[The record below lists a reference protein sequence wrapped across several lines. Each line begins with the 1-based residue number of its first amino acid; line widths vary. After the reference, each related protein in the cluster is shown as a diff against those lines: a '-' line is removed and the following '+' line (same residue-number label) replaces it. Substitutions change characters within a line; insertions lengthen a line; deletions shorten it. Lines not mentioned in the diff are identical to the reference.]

1 MQFEERGF
9 GKPKKNGDYS
19 NRVPIRSPRVSKGG
33 MSSQNPPLL
42 TRGLLQKKCSRFPQI
57 VALINRGENFIVR
70 TRDLEIQENGNPIYL
85 CVLSGLLLG
94 LSVPCFSF
102 APLGFLAWAWLVPLF
117 FELKKTENF
126 LPFLSRVLIAVGIG
140 FSMITLWV
148 IHASIY
154 GFLASTL
161 MGTFVWTMPFV
172 WFYFV
177 RRFLNWKIALV
188 SLPFFWTAWEW
199 LYHLTPFS
207 FGAVRLGYTQ
217 SDLLWLIQYAD
228 ITGVDGVTFWLV
240 SVNVAGYLLFE
251 KLAESTVVTPNLDR
265 RKLQRVVPQAIFIS
279 TLFALPL
286 AYAAFVF
293 FKPQPP
299 EKEISIVAVQP
310 NISPLADY
318 STENL
323 PDIFGKQLALTDKAI
338 KKSDAPDLILWNEAA
353 VPYILSEDSAANNY
367 LAKQI
372 KKWNAPVLTGL
383 IEVKN
388 YTENEPRPLLLA
400 AQNRNQEFFNVAALF
415 QPAAIKNDRLPIDLS
430 EMYLKRRLMPF
441 LEQVPFSER
450 FPFLADLIIPI
461 GTRPRL
467 SYGEKAK
474 IFNFQTK
481 DGANVTVGAMICY
494 ENLYPEMSADAV
506 REGAQILTA
515 ITNEGFFANSQG
527 QYQLAAFSRF
537 RSIET
542 RRATIRAAATGI
554 TRATDKFG
562 HITAEVPMWSAQILR
577 TKVSLSNEQTIY
589 VRFGDWL
596 PKICLLFSSLLIFA
610 GVWQAF
616 RRTKKNSPVADLP

>member
-1 MQFEERGF
+1 M
-9 GKPKKNGDYS
+9 KK
-19 NRVPIRSPRVSKGG
+19 
-33 MSSQNPPLL
+33 
-42 TRGLLQKKCSRFPQI
+42 
-57 VALINRGENFIVR
+57 
-70 TRDLEIQENGNPIYL
+70 RDLKNQEHINPIYS
-85 CVLSGLLLG
+85 CGLSGLLLG

-102 APLGFLAWAWLVPLF
+102 APLGFLAWLWIVPLF
-117 FELKKTENF
+117 FELKRTAKF
-126 LPFLSRVLIAVGIG
+126 LPFIGRVLIAVGIG

-148 IHASIY
+148 VNASVY

-161 MGTFVWTMPFV
+161 MGTFVWTIPFV

-177 RRFLNWKIALV
+177 RRFFSWKIALA

-199 LYHLTPFS
+199 LYHLTPLS

-217 SDLLWLIQYAD
+217 SDLLWLIQFAD
-228 ITGVDGVTFWLV
+228 ITGVEGLTFWLV
-240 SVNVAGYLLFE
+240 LVNVAIIFVVEARNRETSQRHSRFLAFSPSQLF
-251 KLAESTVVTPNLDR
+251 LIP
-265 RKLQRVVPQAIFIS
+265 
-279 TLFALPL
+279 LFALPL
-286 AYAAFVF
+286 AYSAFVF
-293 FKPQPP
+293 FKPQPT

-318 STENL
+318 STKNL

-338 KKSDAPDLILWNEAA
+338 KKFDAPDLIIWNEGA
-353 VPYILSEDSAANNY
+353 VPFVLSEDIAANNY

-388 YTENEPRPLLLA
+388 YAENDTRPLLLV
-400 AQNRNQEFFNVAALF
+400 AQNRNQEFFNAAALF
-415 QPAAIKNDRLPIDLS
+415 QPSAIENDRLPIDLS

-441 LEQVPFSER
+441 LEHVPFSDR

-474 IFNFQTK
+474 IFDLTIK
-481 DGANVTVGAMICY
+481 DGMSVKIGTMICY
-494 ENLYPEMSADAV
+494 ENLYSEMSADAV
-506 REGAQILTA
+506 REGGQVLAA
-515 ITNEGFFANSQG
+515 ITNEGFFAGSQG

-542 RRATIRAAATGI
+542 RRAMIRVAATGI
-554 TRATDKFG
+554 TRTTDKFG
-562 HITAEVPMWSAQILR
+562 RITAEVPAWSEQILQ
-577 TKVSLSNEQTIY
+577 TKVSLSDEQTLY

-596 PKICLLFSSLLIFA
+596 PKFCLLIVVLLMCSFIADRFL
-610 GVWQAF
+610 
-616 RRTKKNSPVADLP
+616 VARLLLNK

>member
-1 MQFEERGF
+1 M
-9 GKPKKNGDYS
+9 KNF
-19 NRVPIRSPRVSKGG
+19 NLRTKVSK
-33 MSSQNPPLL
+33 SSDQFQESGN
-42 TRGLLQKKCSRFPQI
+42 RFY
-57 VALINRGENFIVR
+57 ACG
-70 TRDLEIQENGNPIYL
+70 
-85 CVLSGLLLG
+85 LSGLLLG

-102 APLGFLAWAWLVPLF
+102 APLGFLAWAWIVPLL
-117 FELKKTENF
+117 FELKQTEKF
-126 LPFLSRVLIAVGIG
+126 PAFFGRVLIAVGTG
-140 FSMITLWV
+140 FSIITLWV
-148 IHASIY
+148 VNASVY

-161 MGTFVWTMPFV
+161 VGTFVWTMPFV
-172 WFYFV
+172 WFYCV
-177 RRFLNWKIALV
+177 RRFLSWNIALV

-240 SVNVAGYLLFE
+240 AVNVSIVFAIESRRGEKEKKRKGENVPFAKSLFSPSHLLLF
-251 KLAESTVVTPNLDR
+251 S
-265 RKLQRVVPQAIFIS
+265 
-279 TLFALPL
+279 LFVLPP

-293 FKPQPP
+293 FKPQLP

-318 STENL
+318 SRGNL
-323 PDIFGKQLALTDKAI
+323 PNIFGKQLALTDKAI
-338 KKSDAPDLILWNEAA
+338 KESDAPDLILWNEAA

-388 YTENEPRPLLLA
+388 YAEDEPRPLLLI
-400 AQNRNQEFFNVAALF
+400 AQNRNQEFFNAAALF
-415 QPAAIKNDRLPIDLS
+415 QPSQIQNGKFPIDLS

-441 LEQVPFSER
+441 LEQVPLSDR

-461 GTRPRL
+461 GMRPRL
-467 SYGEKAK
+467 SYGETAK
-474 IFNFQTK
+474 TFNLNTK
-481 DGANVTVGAMICY
+481 DGGNVKIGTMICY

-515 ITNEGFFANSQG
+515 ITNEGFFAGSQG

-542 RRATIRAAATGI
+542 RRATVRAAATGM

-562 HITAEVPMWSAQILR
+562 RVTAEVPLWSEQILSAR
-577 TKVSLSNEQTIY
+577 VALSDEQTFY

-596 PKICLLFSSLLIFA
+596 PKICLLFGGLLIFT